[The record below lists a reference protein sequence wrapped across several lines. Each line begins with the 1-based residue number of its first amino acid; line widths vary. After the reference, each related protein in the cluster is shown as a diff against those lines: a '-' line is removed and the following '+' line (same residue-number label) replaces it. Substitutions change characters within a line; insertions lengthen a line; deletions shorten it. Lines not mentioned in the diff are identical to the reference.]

1 MFCRAAPS
9 NSASA
14 MFVSIRTKER
24 HPQHIGR
31 FVNASDVITADG
43 FSRNVIV
50 INEQFP
56 GPTIDVMEGV
66 QVYYVC
72 GCVCVCMCFSGVL
85 DERNFS
91 VTNGVGDGK
100 ALCKLGLNV
109 VLLRMANS

>member
-1 MFCRAAPS
+1 
-9 NSASA
+9 

-24 HPQHIGR
+24 YPHHIGR

-56 GPTIDVMEGV
+56 GPTIEVMEGV

-72 GCVCVCMCFSGVL
+72 MCFSAVL
-85 DERNFS
+85 HERNFS

-100 ALCKLGLNV
+100 ALCKLGFNV